1 MKPKKKIIISV
12 IATAIFGYAITQ
24 NEKESAVS
32 DNTSS
37 LSQSNH
43 IEYRNPTPH
52 HLSQG
57 ASSIDRI
64 EVLQKNVKGYR
75 EQTYWGNEHPIDR
88 KVEDM
93 DDSEFSDFIE
103 NEVKSKDIDIYWGA
117 EY

>member
-1 MKPKKKIIISV
+1 MV
-12 IATAIFGYAITQ
+12 TVIFGYAIIQ
-24 NEKESAVS
+24 NEKDLTISNS
-32 DNTSS
+32 TSS
-37 LSQSNH
+37 LPQSNH
-43 IEYRNPTPH
+43 IEYRNTIPQQSP
-52 HLSQG
+52 QR

-88 KVEDM
+88 KVEDL
-93 DDSEFSDFIE
+93 DESGFIDFIE